1 MEAFKQGDFQGAL
14 EGFSAALRLG
24 EVGVTTRD
32 VRLSFLGRDFFGIVC
47 ERGGGWVRVGVLV
60 ISWRVSCLS
69 AALTLGAVSQWVAFV
84 RLPVCVCVWGGGI
97 GGRIR
102 PAHPTTHTPTR
113 SPPPTTNHSHQPLTQ
128 IHQGMRGVGAQQRTL
143 LSNRAAAYEKL
154 GDLAKALDDCARI
167 LREVHFVV
175 YIVVFGVVLMWF
187 CRWFGGA
194 FSVLSNH

>member
-1 MEAFKQGDFQGAL
+1 MGAGGSAGYKL
-14 EGFSAALRLG
+14 E
-24 EVGVTTRD
+24 
-32 VRLSFLGRDFFGIVC
+32 SFVSQRGAHA
-47 ERGGGWVRVGVLV
+47 GGGQSVGR
-60 ISWRVSCLS
+60 ICAFACL
-69 AALTLGAVSQWVAFV
+69 
-84 RLPVCVCVWGGGI
+84 CVCVGGGGI

-113 SPPPTTNHSHQPLTQ
+113 PPPPTTNHLHQPLTQ